1 MLKSGANPDSV
12 EGVEVNT
19 GVLCPGN
26 RSMEPFVGS
35 VMTLENK
42 DFIDEAV
49 LCEIGE
55 QFIFKFQKEERV

>member
-1 MLKSGANPDSV
+1 MLKNGAMPDAA

-19 GVLCPGN
+19 GVQCPGN

-35 VMTLENK
+35 VMTLEDK
-42 DFIDEAV
+42 DFINEAV

-55 QFIFKFQKEERV
+55 